1 MSATVWPFL
10 NRKASDALCAYS
22 VPPNAHSPSRPSLQR
37 AARDAASWSTGNART
52 SDDKS
57 TWWTRST
64 RGWRVLQRLGG
75 RRRDELT
82 GEEVKQPQQDRHRK
96 LLFGSPG
103 QQHQEPDE
111 SHCRVDLKRDRWSIR
126 RLHAQAKRTAEVAA
140 DGPLERVVFAEDHQL
155 LVDRERKIHRL
166 RDQPESLRMT
176 RGNPLVR
183 RVDAVGEGLES
194 TEQTARQCR
203 LDDLHLF
210 RWKGLTQLANE
221 MHSSMDLSSGVALGT
236 GCWRGHMTHHCV
248 PPRF

>member
-10 NRKASDALCAYS
+10 NRKASDALCGYS

-37 AARDAASWSTGNART
+37 AARDAASWSTGNARPG
-52 SDDKS
+52 DDKS

-64 RGWRVLQRLGG
+64 RGWRVLQRLGS

-82 GEEVKQPQQDRHRK
+82 GEEAKQPQQDRHRK

-111 SHCRVDLKRDRWSIR
+111 SHRRIDLKRDHWSIR
-126 RLHAQAKRTAEVAA
+126 RLHAEAIRTAEVAT

-155 LVDRERKIHRL
+155 LVDRERKIHHL
-166 RDQPESLRMT
+166 REQPESLRMT
-176 RGNPLVR
+176 RGNPRVR
-183 RVDAVGEGLES
+183 RVDAVGEGLEA

-203 LDDLHLF
+203 LDGLHLF

-221 MHSSMDLSSGVALGT
+221 VHSSMDLTRGVALGAS
-236 GCWRGHMTHHCV
+236 GGRGYLTHHCV
-248 PPRF
+248 PPRL

>member
-1 MSATVWPFL
+1 MSATMWPFL
-10 NRKASDALCAYS
+10 NRKASDALCGYS

-37 AARDAASWSTGNART
+37 AARDAASWSTGNARPG
-52 SDDKS
+52 DDKS
-57 TWWTRST
+57 TWRARST
-64 RGWRVLQRLGG
+64 RGRRVLQRLGG

-111 SHCRVDLKRDRWSIR
+111 SHRRIDLKRDRWSIR
-126 RLHAQAKRTAEVAA
+126 RLHAEAIRTAEVAA
-140 DGPLERVVFAEDHQL
+140 DGPLERVVFAEDHQF
-155 LVDRERKIHRL
+155 LVDRERQIHRF

-176 RGNPLVR
+176 RGNPRVR
-183 RVDAVGEGLES
+183 RVDAVSEGLEA

-203 LDDLHLF
+203 LDGLHLF

-221 MHSSMDLSSGVALGT
+221 VHSSMDLTSGVALGAS
-236 GCWRGHMTHHCV
+236 GGRG
-248 PPRF
+248 